1 MGYNLP
7 LALIYQG
14 AVSPGPE
21 PPISMHPANDTV
33 PPRIAVLVSFSGAG
47 GVERVTANLLQGFIE
62 RGVAVDLLLIKAQGM
77 HMDAIPAAVNR
88 VPLGVS
94 HSFAALLPLIR
105 YLRRTRPAALLVAKH
120 RAIVVAL
127 LARRLAGV
135 ATPVIGQ
142 FHTTLSAALA
152 DRSVWTR
159 ALWSRSMRL
168 FYPWADRIVGVSRGV
183 VDDVAAMAGLPRER
197 LTVIPNPVV
206 SEALFVG
213 ARAPLDHP
221 WLAAGRS
228 VPVVIGSGRF
238 TRQKDFPTLIR
249 AFAQLRSARP
259 ARLLILGDGAD
270 RDACWRLVEEL
281 GLSEDVQFTGLVQ
294 NPYAY
299 LARAQ
304 LFVLSSRW
312 EGSPTVL
319 TEALALGIPVVSTDC
334 PSGPREILDNGRLAP
349 LVPVEDVEALARAMA
364 QVLDHPPAAEILR
377 AATQDYTVSHSAQ
390 AYLSLMGIEPRQP
403 V

>member
-1 MGYNLP
+1 MQ
-7 LALIYQG
+7 A
-14 AVSPGPE
+14 
-21 PPISMHPANDTV
+21 ANDTV
-33 PPRIAVLVSFSGAG
+33 QPRIAVFVSFSGAG
-47 GVERVTANLLQGFIE
+47 GVERVTANLLQGFID
-62 RGVAVDLLLIKAQGM
+62 RGVAVDLLLVKAQGM
-77 HMDAIPAAVNR
+77 HMESIPDAVNR

-94 HSFAALLPLIR
+94 HTFGALLPLVR
-105 YLRRTRPAALLVAKH
+105 YLRRARPAALLVAKH

-152 DRSVWTR
+152 DRSAWTR
-159 ALWSRSMRL
+159 ALWTRSMRL

-183 VDDVAAMAGLPRER
+183 VDDVATMAALPRER
-197 LTVIPNPVV
+197 LAVIPNPVV
-206 SEALFVG
+206 SDALF
-213 ARAPLDHP
+213 ARARAELDHP
-221 WLAAGRS
+221 WLAEDSA
-228 VPVVIGSGRF
+228 VPVIIGSGRF

-249 AFAQLRSARP
+249 AFARLHSERP

-270 RDACWRLVEEL
+270 RDDCWRLVEQL
-281 GLSEDVQFTGLVQ
+281 GLARDVQFTGLVQ

-334 PSGPREILDNGRLAP
+334 PSGPREILDQGRLAP
-349 LVPVEDVEALARAMA
+349 LVPVEDVEAMARAMA
-364 QVLDHPPAAEILR
+364 QVLDHPPAAETLR

-390 AYLSLMGIEPRQP
+390 VYLSLMGIGPREP